1 MPLKILKNHK
11 KKGNFKM
18 KTQIVARNMNI
29 MSYLHLVKKEIV
41 KNRFVSKCRFLEEHD
56 LFQEGY
62 LALYKAIRA
71 YDPASGKAFEPYA
84 SAIIRNAIIDGIAEM
99 DSSVRQPRVSKEEK
113 EKAQGYYDQ
122 ELDYWIDG
130 KDTRAFKYKI
140 DIDEIWEEIDIEEPV
155 SRIET
160 EGKLTE
166 IQRDAHLS
174 EKEQLVIDA
183 KYGLGL
189 YEKPVKTQQVAEWLN
204 ITTQSVNRIERRALS
219 KLRAAV

>member
-1 MPLKILKNHK
+1 
-11 KKGNFKM
+11 M

-41 KNRFVSKCRFLEEHD
+41 KNKFASKCNFLEEQD

-62 LALYKAIRA
+62 LALYKAIEA
-71 YDPASGKAFEPYA
+71 FDPTSGKAFEPYA
-84 SAIIRNAIIDGIAEM
+84 STIIRNAIIDRITNLE
-99 DSSVRQPRVSKEEK
+99 SLVRLPRVSKEDK
-113 EKAQGYYDQ
+113 EKAKGYYDK
-122 ELDYWIDG
+122 ELDCWIEG
-130 KDTRAFKYKI
+130 SDTNAFKYKI
-140 DIDEIWEEIDIEEPV
+140 DIDETWEEIDIEEPV

-183 KYGLGL
+183 KYGLGK
-189 YEKPVKTQQVAEWLN
+189 YDSPVKTQQVAEWLD